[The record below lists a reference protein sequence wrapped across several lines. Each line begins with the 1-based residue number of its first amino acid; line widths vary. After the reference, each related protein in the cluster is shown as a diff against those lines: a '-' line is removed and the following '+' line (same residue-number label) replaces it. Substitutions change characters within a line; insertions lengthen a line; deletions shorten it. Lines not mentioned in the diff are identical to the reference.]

1 MSCCLR
7 LSNEVVKSTIERERN
22 RWNDNLA
29 TFWLKLRVEIFFECA
44 DLFYFRPSVYFCT
57 VNHFISDLRISMQFP
72 LTSVNNKAVKIANH
86 DHSPTLYISSV

>member
-57 VNHFISDLRISMQFP
+57 VNHFISDLRISMQQGRKD
-72 LTSVNNKAVKIANH
+72 SQ
-86 DHSPTLYISSV
+86 S